1 MKYFVLRGASKRT
14 KLVTSFALALVLVF
28 QALGPGVFAVNVVLA
43 GNGNGNGNGNS
54 NQDNNKV
61 TFCHKDD
68 KGNWSINSDSQ
79 GSGDFT
85 YGGTYDN
92 KGHGDDKWCSDHSQ
106 DNQDNDHGRNKDAAK
121 VMVSKIICPTEAE
134 LPNWGL
140 GTGPDITS
148 KTATDFLA
156 SHQDCHLDTDWQ
168 FQWGPSTSTDP
179 GGAVVGPASGPWSPA
194 FSGHTFVPISSA
206 GGSIH
211 VREVLQSGFIPFTY
225 DAASSTP
232 NGNNYSAEM
241 YCSNDHR
248 NYDNFDFINSPEA
261 GDMYY
266 CVAWNV
272 PVPACVASSGIISSD
287 TTTMVTSILTNG
299 ETTTPNT
306 GAVLV
311 TPTPITSQYW
321 TATSSDPNAKWI
333 WSEDPVTGWTV
344 DKTVTFTKTFDITGN
359 PSAITGSLQVAAD
372 NNYDVS
378 VNGTVVDANVINSF
392 SGPIHTYD
400 VSADLHAG
408 SNTIT
413 FTVTNTGQAGDAV
426 NNPGGLLYSLSWNG
440 SCGGGENGG
449 GGDDGSG
456 GATVQVHIAKYLN
469 GVQATAES
477 ANSYAF
483 PMTSTWSATNIGSG
497 TGSYTLSPTPFGP
510 AGDSTVGPYQA
521 DTAYMSSGATYS
533 TQEVTNNIDA
543 SSKVLPYGASCVA
556 GDYQLDGYGVSKI
569 SFADA
574 WAHVA
579 APSTFPGNQPSF
591 GTGLNSD
598 AYIVVANHTCPV
610 TPPTP
615 VGTLKITKY
624 ECPADTTITRANNGP
639 SETDINNSEYTVPNG
654 CVPEA
659 GMSFGY
665 TYDPSNNTNN
675 TGPYLGL
682 NGDTTPFTPF
692 APTDSNGVT
701 ELQNAT
707 TTGRYI
713 IVELDSQGKQ
723 LPANQM
729 LGLYCYGDG
738 DTSATNDNQEITFA
752 VNGKVS
758 NCVAYNFAPV
768 DGEGSQSGALTVTKV
783 VVGGDKQVSD
793 FPLFVDGNPV
803 TSGVPDT
810 GLSVGNHVVTE
821 TNTDS
826 NYVGVFSGGCDANGN
841 VAVTDGGSANCTL
854 TNTYTPSQNNNLN
867 SPTVGDN
874 DCGPQGCA
882 PSSSGGHHYFG
893 GGEVLGAT
901 TDLSSGSVDQL
912 ELIQQILLLIHQL
925 ILKQGWI

>member
-28 QALGPGVFAVNVVLA
+28 QALGPGVFAVNIVHA
-43 GNGNGNGNGNS
+43 GNGNGNNGNGNQS
-54 NQDNNKV
+54 EDNGRGNNGDKDKGDKDKG
-61 TFCHKDD
+61 HKD
-68 KGNWSINSDSQ
+68 S
-79 GSGDFT
+79 
-85 YGGTYDN
+85 
-92 KGHGDDKWCSDHSQ
+92 
-106 DNQDNDHGRNKDAAK
+106 AK
-121 VMVSKIICPTEAE
+121 IVVSKIICPTEAE

-140 GTGPDITS
+140 GTGTDITAN
-148 KTATDFLA
+148 TASYFLA
-156 SHQDCHLDTDWQ
+156 SHQDCHLNTDWQ

-179 GGAVVGPASGPWSPA
+179 GGAVTGPASGPWSPA
-194 FSGHTFVPISSA
+194 FSDHIYVPISSA
-206 GGSIH
+206 SGSIH
-211 VREVLQSGFIPFTY
+211 IREVLQSGFIPFTY

-248 NYDNFDFINSPEA
+248 NYDNFDFINSPTA
-261 GDMYY
+261 DQTYY

-287 TTTMVTSILTNG
+287 RTTQVTSIFTNDA
-299 ETTTPNT
+299 TTTPNT
-306 GAVLV
+306 GAALV
-311 TPTPITSQYW
+311 TPTNITNQFW
-321 TATSSDPNAKWI
+321 LATSTDPNAKWI
-333 WSEDPVTGWTV
+333 WSEEPITGWTV
-344 DKTVTFTKTFDITGN
+344 DKTVTFTKTFNITGN
-359 PSAITGSLQVAAD
+359 PSAVTGTLQVAAD

-378 VNGTVVDANVINSF
+378 VNGTVVGTNVVNSF
-392 SGPIHTYD
+392 SSPIHTYN

-426 NNPGGLLYSLSWNG
+426 NNPGGLLYSLSWNATC
-440 SCGGGENGG
+440 SENGG
-449 GGDDGSG
+449 GGNGGGTGGSN
-456 GATVQVHIAKYLN
+456 VQVHIAKYLN

-483 PMTSTWSATNIGSG
+483 PMTATWSATNIGSG

-510 AGDSTVGPYQA
+510 SGDNTVGPYQA
-521 DTAYMSSGATYS
+521 DTAYMTNGAMYS
-533 TQEVTNNIDA
+533 TQEVTNNINA
-543 SSKVLPYGASCVA
+543 SSKVLPYGASCIA
-556 GDYQLDGYGVSKI
+556 GDYELDGYGVSNI

-591 GTGLNSD
+591 DTGLNSD
-598 AYIVVANHTCPV
+598 AYVVVANHTCPV
-610 TPPTP
+610 TP
-615 VGTLKITKY
+615 VGTIKITKY
-624 ECPADTTITRANNGP
+624 ECPADTTITRASNGP
-639 SETDINNSEYTVPNG
+639 SETNIDNSSYTVPTG

-665 TYDPSNNTNN
+665 TYDPNNSTNN
-675 TGPYLGL
+675 TGLYLGL

-692 APTDSNGVT
+692 SLTDSNGVT

-707 TTGRYI
+707 TTGRYV

-738 DTSATNDNQEITFA
+738 DTSPTNDNQEVTFS

-758 NCVAYNFAPV
+758 NCVAYNFAPTTPPT
-768 DGEGSQSGALTVTKV
+768 DGGSQSGSLTVTKV
-783 VVGGDKQVSD
+783 VVGGNKQVSD
-793 FPLFVDGNPV
+793 FPLFVDGNSV

-821 TNTDS
+821 TNNDS

-841 VAVTDGGSANCTL
+841 VAVTNGGSANCTI
-854 TNTYTPSQNNNLN
+854 TNTYTASSDNLTN
-867 SPTVGDN
+867 PIVGDN
-874 DCGPQGCA
+874 DCGPSGCA

-901 TDLSSGSVDQL
+901 TDLSSGNVDQL

-925 ILKQGWI
+925 ILKQGWH